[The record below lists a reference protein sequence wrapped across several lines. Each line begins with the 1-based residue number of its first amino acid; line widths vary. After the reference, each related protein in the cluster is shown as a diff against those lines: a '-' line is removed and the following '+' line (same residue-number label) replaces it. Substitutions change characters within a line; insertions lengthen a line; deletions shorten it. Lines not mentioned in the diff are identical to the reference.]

1 MVLNIIT
8 LVVDLSW
15 LAAYGGHIDWGR
27 KAAGMS
33 IGSYDNAWIVSVIVK
48 HWIPWVIQP
57 SSRPSRL
64 SLGNIIARIR
74 HHNKQTKYFISIIS
88 LWCLMMARFDD
99 WPSEFLSS
107 TLFSFF
113 ALLVSVTFLFFASLV
128 FGFLVLVLC
137 CSLPKWRSWQRK
149 RSPWALSI
157 LAQHFV
163 YSLTSR
169 PREGQKGKRDERSER
184 EIERDKE
191 RREKARKEKTVTHTR
206 ALKRTKKYVK
216 STTYWI

>member
-8 LVVDLSW
+8 LVLDLSW
-15 LAAYGGHIDWGR
+15 LAAYGGHIGR
-27 KAAGMS
+27 KAAGKS

-64 SLGNIIARIR
+64 SLGNIIVRIR

-88 LWCLMMARFDD
+88 LWCLMMARFED

-113 ALLVSVTFLFFASLV
+113 ALLVSVTFFSSLV

-149 RSPWALSI
+149 RSPGALSI

-169 PREGQKGKRDERSER
+169 PREGLKGTR
-184 EIERDKE
+184 EMREVRERDRE
-191 RREKARKEKTVTHTR
+191 RREKARKE
-206 ALKRTKKYVK
+206 
-216 STTYWI
+216 

>member
-8 LVVDLSW
+8 LDVDLSW
-15 LAAYGGHIDWGR
+15 LAAYGGHIDWGG

-113 ALLVSVTFLFFASLV
+113 ALLVSVTFFFSSLV

-169 PREGQKGKRDERSER
+169 PREGQKGHRGDERSER
-184 EIERDKE
+184 EIEIKSRE
-191 RREKARKEKTVTHTR
+191 RARKKRKNSHTHTS
-206 ALKRTKKYVK
+206 AQTNEE
-216 STTYWI
+216 IC